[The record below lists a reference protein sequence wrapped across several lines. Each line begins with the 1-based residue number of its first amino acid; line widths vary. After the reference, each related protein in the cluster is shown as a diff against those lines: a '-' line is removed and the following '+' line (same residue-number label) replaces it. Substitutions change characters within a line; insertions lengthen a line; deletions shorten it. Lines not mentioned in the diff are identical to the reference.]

1 MMLLH
6 RSPPHPRAWFA
17 LILALLMAWLLGGC
31 AVSGTGRNEQLLFEP
46 DPAPAGA
53 SASRLWQPHAG
64 LPLSVEMRCPGK
76 VDAVSVS
83 PLLPLPPVLPVG
95 LLAQQRQSYVH
106 LTLPAGQARAW
117 LGALHL
123 SLADGSRLEFAQ
135 ARQRAQWPAGAGMV
149 KLELVFERD
158 CQELHRAALLL
169 DAIEHEQQRFAPLQV
184 LLRFETQR
192 QTDWGYISR

>member
-1 MMLLH
+1 M
-6 RSPPHPRAWFA
+6 
-17 LILALLMAWLLGGC
+17 ALLSGGC
-31 AVSGTGRNEQLLFEP
+31 AVSGVGRDEQLLFEP
-46 DPAPAGA
+46 DPPQAGA
-53 SASRLWQPHAG
+53 SASTLSQPHAG

-95 LLAQQRQSYVH
+95 LLANQSQTYVH
-106 LTLPAGQARAW
+106 LTLPATQTRAW

-149 KLELVFERD
+149 KLELVFDRNCRD
-158 CQELHRAALLL
+158 LHRAALLL
-169 DAIEHEQQRFAPLQV
+169 DAIEHEHQQFAPLQV

-192 QTDWGYISR
+192 QADWGYISR